1 VTEYLTL
8 DSLMQVADVAIEGEV
23 AVRDYGLL
31 ESALARPRTTVFGSD
46 AYPTL
51 AEKAAALL
59 ESLVRN
65 HALVDGNKRLGWL
78 ATVTFLWLNGY
89 DVVAD
94 DDASFDLVVAVAEG
108 AFDGVEKIAERLGE
122 MTAPRRDEG

>member
-1 VTEYLTL
+1 MTEYLTL
-8 DSLMQVADVAIEGEV
+8 DSLLQVAEAAIDGQV
-23 AVRDYGLL
+23 QVRDHGLL
-31 ESALARPRTTVFGSD
+31 ESAVARPRATVFGAD

-78 ATVTFLWLNGY
+78 ATETFLALNG
-89 DVVAD
+89 VRVGAD
-94 DDASFDLVVAVAEG
+94 DDPIFELVIGVAEG
-108 AFDGVEKIAERLGE
+108 RFSGVPALAEALADLTEPGASR
-122 MTAPRRDEG
+122 

>member
-1 VTEYLTL
+1 MTEYLTL
-8 DSLMQVADVAIEGEV
+8 DSLLQVAEAAIDGDVQ
-23 AVRDYGLL
+23 VRDYGLL
-31 ESALARPRTTVFGSD
+31 ESAVARPRATVFGAD

-78 ATVTFLWLNGY
+78 ATETFLALNGVRV
-89 DVVAD
+89 DAD
-94 DDASFDLVVAVAEG
+94 DDPIFDLVVGVAEG
-108 AFDGVEKIAERLGE
+108 RFPGVPELAAALTGLLGPPV
-122 MTAPRRDEG
+122 AR

>member
-1 VTEYLTL
+1 MTEYLTL
-8 DSLMQVADVAIEGEV
+8 DSLLQVAEAAIDGDVH
-23 AVRDYGLL
+23 VRDYGLL
-31 ESALARPRTTVFGSD
+31 ESAVVRPRTTVFGSD

-78 ATVTFLWLNGY
+78 ATETFLALN
-89 DVVAD
+89 DVHVSAD
-94 DDASFDLVVAVAEG
+94 DNVLFDLVIGVAEG
-108 AFDGVEKIAERLGE
+108 RFPGVPALAAAIADLTGQGTGR
-122 MTAPRRDEG
+122 